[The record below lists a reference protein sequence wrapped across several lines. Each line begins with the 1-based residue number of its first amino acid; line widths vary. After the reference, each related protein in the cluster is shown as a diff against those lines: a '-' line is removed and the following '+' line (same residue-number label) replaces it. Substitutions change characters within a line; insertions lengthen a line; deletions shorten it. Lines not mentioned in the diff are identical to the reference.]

1 LISASGL
8 HRLPAAFDGGHF
20 FFFSLALSFSSS
32 IKESSILFN
41 LSSSSNTGWKY
52 SWRLLNKGGV
62 GGSDGGGLNLRPD
75 KKLLKR
81 WWI

>member
-1 LISASGL
+1 MTSIARQQQHLMVLVISSFSL
-8 HRLPAAFDGGHF
+8 
-20 FFFSLALSFSSS
+20 SLALSFSSS
-32 IKESSILFN
+32 MKESNILFN